1 MNGGLTICG
10 TYWVGYTCAVMNSPS
25 KLAASPLE
33 RSLSEQ
39 ALSNLRALPVWL
51 AIVTIALGLIYLA
64 VIPPWGGPDEPRHYE
79 YVRLLAE
86 KGRLVSWNDADKK
99 IMAEIVRSMDAVGYW
114 KWGVSEWKPD
124 GASPLPDDFIKI
136 YPQNAH
142 QLHQPPLA
150 YLAYLV
156 PLELTR
162 TNGIVAQLYA
172 MRLLSILLNVAV
184 VLAACWVGRELFRND
199 PTMALA
205 LPVFIM
211 LLPQHLFLHSTV
223 MNDHLVE
230 AALAWLFV
238 ILTRVFRLGLTLPRA
253 LGLLLCAAIGL
264 GAKRSGLYAVPILG
278 VAFLAYALTHWGGA
292 RLSTAQKSVR
302 LALTVILLAL
312 GAAGLLYAWNWTAA
326 QQPQLHD
333 YIVRLFLFLPTDQFP
348 FESYARVLSP
358 SALPLYANYFK
369 YLFISTWGHFGWMNI
384 TLGVQAYW
392 AFAALTAFAFIGLAW
407 FAFRTLP
414 QWEAWRRAVLF
425 VFGASVLTALSA
437 IIALEVRFWDLGWG
451 GDPQGRYLFP
461 VLIPLATL
469 FLLGLRGFVP
479 RARYGWWFGGLVVA
493 MTFYNIIVLSF
504 FIVPFYRA

>member
-1 MNGGLTICG
+1 
-10 TYWVGYTCAVMNSPS
+10 MNSS
-25 KLAASPLE
+25 SVTAAVDTPVISPL
-33 RSLSEQ
+33 EQ
-39 ALSNLRALPVWL
+39 ALSNIRALPVL
-51 AIVTIALGLIYLA
+51 LSIITVALGFVYLA

-79 YVRLLAE
+79 YVRMLYE
-86 KGRLVSWNDADKK
+86 KGRLVSWSDADKK
-99 IMAEIVRSMDAVGYW
+99 IMGEIIRSMDAVGYW
-114 KWGVSEWKPD
+114 KWGASEWKPD
-124 GASPLPDDFIKI
+124 GASPLPNDFLKI

-150 YLAYLV
+150 YLAYLI
-156 PLELTR
+156 PFELTR
-162 TNGIVAQLYA
+162 GSGITAQLYA
-172 MRLLSILLNVAV
+172 MRLLSILLNVVV
-184 VLAACWVGRELFRND
+184 VLAAYMAGRELFRND

-230 AALAWLFV
+230 AALGWMFV
-238 ILTRVFRLGLTLPRA
+238 IVTRVFRLGLSLPRV
-253 LGLLLCAAIGL
+253 LGLIVCVAMGL
-264 GAKRSGLYAVPILG
+264 GAKRSGLYAVPVLG
-278 VAFLAYALTHWGGA
+278 VAFLAYAFVHWGGA
-292 RLSTAQKSVR
+292 RLSTTQKSIR
-302 LALTVILLAL
+302 LALTVIMLSL
-312 GAAGLLYAWNWTAA
+312 GAVGLVYTWNWMIVN
-326 QQPQLHD
+326 QPKLHD
-333 YIVRLFLFLPTDQFP
+333 YIVRLFLFLPTEQFP
-348 FESYARVLSP
+348 FQSYARILSP
-358 SALPLYANYFK
+358 SALPLYASYFK

-392 AFAALTAFAFIGLAW
+392 AFAALTVLAFAGLAW
-407 FAFRTLP
+407 FAFKVLP

-425 VFGASVLTALSA
+425 VFGASILVALGT

-479 RARYGWWFGGLVVA
+479 RARYGLWFGVLTIA
-493 MTFYNIIVLSF
+493 MAIYNVIVLGF

>member
-1 MNGGLTICG
+1 
-10 TYWVGYTCAVMNSPS
+10 MNSS
-25 KLAASPLE
+25 NVTAAVDTPVFSPL
-33 RSLSEQ
+33 EQ
-39 ALSNLRALPVWL
+39 ALSDIHALPVL
-51 AIVTIALGLIYLA
+51 LSIITIALGLVYLA

-79 YVRLLAE
+79 YVRLLYE
-86 KGRLVSWNDADKK
+86 KGRLVSWSDADKK
-99 IMAEIVRSMDAVGYW
+99 LMGEIVRSMDAVGYW

-124 GASPLPDDFIKI
+124 GTTPLPDDFATI

-150 YLAYLV
+150 YLAYLI
-156 PLELTR
+156 PMELTR
-162 TNGIVAQLYA
+162 GSSITAQLYA
-172 MRLLSILLNVAV
+172 MRLLSILLDVVV
-184 VLAACWVGRELFRND
+184 VLAAYAAGRELFRND

-205 LPVFIM
+205 LPVFVM

-230 AALAWLFV
+230 AALGWMFV
-238 ILTRVFRLGLTLPRA
+238 IVTRVFRLGLSPLRV
-253 LGLLLCAAIGL
+253 LGLVACVAVGL

-278 VAFLAYALTHWGGA
+278 AAFLAYVFVHWGGT
-292 RLSTAQKSVR
+292 RLSTRQKSIR
-302 LALTVILLAL
+302 IALTVILLTL
-312 GAAGLLYAWNWTAA
+312 GGVGLLYAWNWVIVN
-326 QQPQLHD
+326 QPELHD
-333 YIVRLFLFLPTDQFP
+333 YIVRLFLFLPTEQFP
-348 FESYARVLSP
+348 FQSYARILSP
-358 SALPLYANYFK
+358 DALPLYAGYLK

-392 AFAALTAFAFIGLAW
+392 GFAALTVFAFAGLAW
-407 FAFRTLP
+407 FALKVLP

-425 VFGASVLTALSA
+425 VFGVSILVALGT

-479 RARYGWWFGGLVVA
+479 RARYGLWFGLLTAA
-493 MTFYNIIVLSF
+493 MTIYNVIVLGF
-504 FIVPFYRA
+504 YIVPFYSA

>member
-1 MNGGLTICG
+1 M
-10 TYWVGYTCAVMNSPS
+10 VMNSSNEMSAVDAPA
-25 KLAASPLE
+25 LDA
-33 RSLSEQ
+33 REQ
-39 ALSNLRALPVWL
+39 ALSNLRAAPALL
-51 AIVTIALGLIYLA
+51 AIITLALGLIYLA

-79 YVRLLAE
+79 YARLLYD
-86 KGRLVSWNDADKK
+86 KGRLVSWSDADKK

-124 GASPLPDDFIKI
+124 GQSPLPDDFAKI

-150 YLAYLV
+150 YLAYLI

-162 TNGIVAQLYA
+162 ASSITAQLYA

-184 VLAACWVGRELFRND
+184 VLAAYVAGRELFRND

-205 LPVFIM
+205 LPVFVM
-211 LLPQHLFLHSTV
+211 LLPQHLFLHSTI

-230 AALAWLFV
+230 AALAWMFV
-238 ILTRVFRLGLTLPRA
+238 ILVRVFRLGLSLPRSV
-253 LGLLLCAAIGL
+253 GLLLCVAIGL
-264 GAKRSGLYAVPILG
+264 GAKRSGLYALPILG
-278 VAFLAYALTHWGGA
+278 VAFLTYAFTHWGGA
-292 RLSTAQKSVR
+292 RLSTAQKSIR
-302 LALTVILLAL
+302 LALTVIMLAL
-312 GAAGLLYAWNWTAA
+312 GAMGLLFAWNWVSVN
-326 QQPQLHD
+326 QPQFHD
-333 YIVRLFLFLPTDQFP
+333 YIVRLFLFLPTEQFP

-358 SALPLYANYFK
+358 AALPLYASYFK

-392 AFAALTAFAFIGLAW
+392 AFAALTVFAFAGLAW
-407 FAFRTLP
+407 FAFKTLP

-425 VFGASVLTALSA
+425 VFGASILVALGA
-437 IIALEVRFWDLGWG
+437 IIALEVRYWDLGWG

-479 RARYGWWFGGLVVA
+479 RVRYLVWFGALTIA
-493 MTFYNIIVLSF
+493 LALYNVIVLALV
-504 FIVPFYRA
+504 IMPFYRA